1 MQKAMRPAA
10 RAGIAL
16 VGASVIAM
24 SPLAPPPAT
33 ASATT
38 SISTAAVQLTSTVDP
53 LTRWSQVATNTGENL
68 GELGAYWMNN
78 PMPITRQ
85 LITNV
90 QTYADWISS
99 GVQNTIP
106 KLQYWAENQV
116 APAFELAVT
125 QFQAGNVQQAVKT
138 MTTVL
143 AFNRVM
149 FTLMPMMDLM
159 KIPTSIGDHA
169 AAVVREIFSINTMSP
184 LFNGMS
190 NVVMKTADSMAT
202 SAQAAI
208 DAIEAGDVPTALT
221 AVANAPANAIDSV
234 LNSPSGLFDYR
245 VVGGCGCIV
254 TGGTVLN
261 LVLRKAEF
269 IAQAIALPKPES
281 ALPVAKISAPDT
293 APVAPAQAPVHEPEA
308 KAEATTEDDSAPADT
323 AAVNAS
329 STGAK
334 DLSTG
339 NKVTPGKPAA
349 ATSRTGQQLR
359 TSLQNAAGQ
368 VDKSAESVRDDIK
381 KRVKSLTKGPKKAA
395 ASKAG
400 EKDKSDAGSGDK

>member
-1 MQKAMRPAA
+1 MQKTMRPVAT
-10 RAGIAL
+10 AGFAL
-16 VGASVIAM
+16 VGASVIAV
-24 SPLAPPPAT
+24 SPLAAPPNT

-38 SISTAAVQLTSTVDP
+38 TISTAAVQLTSTVDP

-99 GVQNTIP
+99 GVQDTIP
-106 KLQYWAENQV
+106 NLQYWAENQV

-125 QFQAGNVQQAVKT
+125 QFQAGNIQQAVKT

-149 FTLMPMMDLM
+149 FALMPMMNLLN
-159 KIPTSIGDHA
+159 IPTSVGDRA

-184 LFNGMS
+184 LFNGVS
-190 NVVMKTADSMAT
+190 NVVMRTADSMAT

-221 AVANAPANAIDSV
+221 AVANSPANAIDSV
-234 LNSPSGLFDYR
+234 LNSPGGLLDFR

-261 LVLRKAEF
+261 LVLRKSEF
-269 IAQAIALPKPES
+269 IAKAIALPTPES
-281 ALPVAKISAPDT
+281 ASVQSAP
-293 APVAPAQAPVHEPEA
+293 APAHEPAPITE
-308 KAEATTEDDSAPADT
+308 TTTKSEDESAPADT
-323 AAVNAS
+323 AAVKAS
-329 STGAK
+329 STGTK
-334 DLSTG
+334 DLSTDD
-339 NKVTPGKPAA
+339 KVGPGKPAT
-349 ATSRTGQQLR
+349 ATSRTGQRLR
-359 TSLQNAAGQ
+359 TSLQSAAGQ
-368 VDKSAESVRDDIK
+368 VDRTARNVRDDIK
-381 KRVKSLTKGPKKAA
+381 QRAKSLAKGPKKAA
-395 ASKAG
+395 ASESG
-400 EKDKSDAGSGDK
+400 EKDKSDSGSTDK